1 MADLDELKRALIK
14 ADEAGNAEDAKM
26 LADAIRAAGPQRRSP
41 LQSAGHYAGL
51 IGRGA
56 IKGIVGS
63 AEQLIPPIY
72 PPGSVGRGLVEKIDP
87 SVEKGMTAVGLPEP
101 QTTPEKIVTGASEL
115 LPGLVGGKGIRGKPR
130 PIPMEGEA
138 LRNSARNAIIDAAK
152 DEGYVLPGQTTL
164 ASIGQMIAGKTPT
177 KAAMAIRNQEV
188 TNKIARREAGLA
200 EDIPITDQ
208 NLAAAREKMSGPY
221 NEVAEVSPKAKSAL
235 KSLKQTRVDARNQ
248 WRFYNSFG
256 SQGYANPAVK
266 KAAESLDRKAD
277 FYESIIE
284 NEAVKIAQEQMKLAK
299 PRGAG
304 GRFIS
309 PMEEG
314 RKLGQSLVEDLR
326 EARTKLAKNYQ
337 VDRANTPGGN
347 IDAKS
352 IAREKGMKTG
362 GLKLISD
369 FEIERRPAFGVEM
382 DLEPQLHMGGGIGLH
397 HLGLGAWSRGIPL
410 VGPAGR
416 AMAMS
421 KLGQGGRTRTS
432 LRDINPALL
441 MAPGL
446 GLRMPEQE
454 E

>member
-1 MADLDELKRALIK
+1 MTPEERQELEELRRLDELEVKFA
-14 ADEAGNAEDAKM
+14 AKK
-26 LADAIRAAGPQRRSP
+26 RSP
-41 LQSAGHYAGL
+41 LQSAGRYAGL

-56 IKGIVGS
+56 IEGIAGS

-72 PPGSVGRGLVEKIDP
+72 PPGGVGRKLVGKIDP
-87 SVEKGMTAVGLPEP
+87 AVEKGLSALGLPEP
-101 QTTPEKIVTGASEL
+101 QTTTERIVTGASEL
-115 LPGLVGGKGIRGKPR
+115 LPGLVGGKGVRGQPR

-138 LRNSARNAIIDAAK
+138 LRKSAQNAIIDAAK
-152 DEGYVLPGQTTL
+152 NEGYVLPGQTTL
-164 ASIGQMIAGKTPT
+164 AGIGQMIAGKTPT
-177 KAAMAIRNQEV
+177 KAAMTIRNQEI

-200 EDIPITDQ
+200 EDIPITES

-221 NEVAEVSPKAKSAL
+221 NEVAEVSSKAKSAL

-248 WRFYNSFG
+248 WRFYNSYG

-266 KAAESLDRKAD
+266 KQAEALDRKSD

-299 PRGAG
+299 PRGSG

-314 RKLGQSLVEDLR
+314 KKLGESLVDDLR
-326 EARTKLAKNYQ
+326 SARVKLAKNYQ

-347 IDAKS
+347 VDAKV
-352 IAREKGMKTG
+352 IARDKGKKSD

-369 FEIERRPAFGVEM
+369 FEIERRPHFGVEM
-382 DLEPQLHMGGGIGLH
+382 DLEPELHMGGGIGLH
-397 HLGLGAWSRGIPL
+397 HIGLGAWSRGIPL
-410 VGPAGR
+410 VGPMGR
-416 AMAMS
+416 SLAMS
-421 KLGQGGRTRTS
+421 KMGQGGPTPTT

-441 MAPGL
+441 LAPGL
-446 GLRMPEQE
+446 GRRALEQE